1 MAKKPNILVLWG
13 DDIGITNL
21 SCYSDGLMGYHTP
34 NIDRIANEGMRFTD
48 SYGQQSCTAGR
59 AAFITGQS
67 PYRTG
72 LTKVGMPGVDV
83 GLQAEDATIAELLKP
98 LGYATG
104 QFGKNH
110 FGDGNKYLPTAHGFD
125 EFFGNL
131 YHLNAEE
138 EPENVDYPPEADF
151 PDFSARFKP
160 RGVMHT
166 FATDEDDPT
175 IDPRFGRVGK
185 QKIEDTGPL
194 TKKRMETIDSEMLPY
209 AKDFIRRAVDNDQP
223 FFTWVNTTAMHFR
236 THPRPEVL
244 GQAGRWQSY
253 YHDVMVEHDKHVGEM
268 LDLLDEL
275 GIAEDTIVMYSTD
288 NGPHMNSWPD
298 AAMTPFRN
306 EKNSN
311 WEGAFR
317 VPELVRWP
325 GKIPAGFVSNEI
337 IAHQDWLPTF
347 LAVAGEPDIKEKL
360 KAGYQ
365 VGDKNFKLHIDGYNF
380 LPYLTVEGEKAP
392 RPGFIYFNDD
402 GELVSLR
409 FDNWKIVFAEQR
421 ATGTLRIWQDPFVEL
436 RFPKIFNL
444 RTDPFERADIT
455 SNTYY
460 DWVIDHAYLIYGGQS
475 LVAQFMATFAEYPPR
490 MKPASFS
497 VDQIVEKMNQTI
509 SGAS

>member
-1 MAKKPNILVLWG
+1 
-13 DDIGITNL
+13 
-21 SCYSDGLMGYHTP
+21 
-34 NIDRIANEGMRFTD
+34 
-48 SYGQQSCTAGR
+48 
-59 AAFITGQS
+59 
-67 PYRTG
+67 
-72 LTKVGMPGVDV
+72 
-83 GLQAEDATIAELLKP
+83 
-98 LGYATG
+98 
-104 QFGKNH
+104 
-110 FGDGNKYLPTAHGFD
+110 
-125 EFFGNL
+125 
-131 YHLNAEE
+131 
-138 EPENVDYPPEADF
+138 
-151 PDFSARFKP
+151 
-160 RGVMHT
+160 
-166 FATDEDDPT
+166 
-175 IDPRFGRVGK
+175 
-185 QKIEDTGPL
+185 
-194 TKKRMETIDSEMLPY
+194 
-209 AKDFIRRAVDNDQP
+209 
-223 FFTWVNTTAMHFR
+223 MHFR

-392 RPGFIYFNDD
+392 RPGFMYFNDD

-436 RFPKIFNL
+436 RFPKMFNL